1 MPIDV
6 RYLFVDVRRGE
17 GESKKRE
24 GGWHVKSFGRIITIS
39 FLLLHRRTKKWA
51 RRLPLVLFFKESLP
65 SGSAF
70 LLARSM
76 TSPFSIPHSLVG
88 AAVTF

>member
-1 MPIDV
+1 MSSHLGVSLP
-6 RYLFVDVRRGE
+6 
-17 GESKKRE
+17 
-24 GGWHVKSFGRIITIS
+24 
-39 FLLLHRRTKKWA
+39 FLSDYYTDGQKKWA

-65 SGSAF
+65 PGSAF

-76 TSPFSIPHSLVG
+76 TSPFSIPHSLVA